1 MDVRLEKIARGR
13 LPNLVHNIV
22 RLSYSQPPSTR
33 GKLVSR
39 RAFTLIELLVV
50 IAIIAIL
57 AALLLPALAKA
68 KGKALRTACTNNVRQ
83 FGIAFMLYVN
93 DNADV
98 MPYAGWLRFNVPCW
112 AFGSRGPNDL
122 TNGLFWPVLR
132 NPRIYFCPLDH
143 TNAPNF
149 NQRQMRISSYIMNGA
164 TVGYNADR
172 YPAHRMTAMKP
183 DAIIWWEP
191 DERDPHYFYGGGS
204 YPDEGVSTRHN
215 IGALMGGLTGQA
227 EFIKH
232 KKYYSDEYAGTEG
245 KRGADIPRDMLPNRP
260 WCNPGKPS
268 GRER

>member
-1 MDVRLEKIARGR
+1 MADASLAEMPTTDERRSGIACGW
-13 LPNLVHNIV
+13 
-22 RLSYSQPPSTR
+22 
-33 GKLVSR
+33 K

-68 KGKALRTACTNNVRQ
+68 KGKALRTACTNNVKQ

-98 MPYAGWLRFNVPCW
+98 TPYVGWLRFNMPCW
-112 AFGSRGPNDL
+112 AYGTGGMNDV
-122 TNGLFWPVLR
+122 TNGLFWPVLG
-132 NPRIYFCPLDH
+132 NPRIYFCPLDR

-149 NQRQMRISSYIMNGA
+149 NQRPVRITSYIMNGA
-164 TVGYNADR
+164 TVGYGADC
-172 YPAHRMTAMKP
+172 YPAYKLTAMKA

-191 DERDPHYFYGGGS
+191 DERVPDYFYGGGS

-215 IGALMGGLTGQA
+215 IGAMMGGLTGQA
-227 EFIKH
+227 EFVKY
-232 KKYYSDEYAGTEG
+232 KRYYSNEYAGTEG
-245 KRGADIPRDMLPNRP
+245 QRGHGIPLALLPNRV

-268 GRER
+268 GREY